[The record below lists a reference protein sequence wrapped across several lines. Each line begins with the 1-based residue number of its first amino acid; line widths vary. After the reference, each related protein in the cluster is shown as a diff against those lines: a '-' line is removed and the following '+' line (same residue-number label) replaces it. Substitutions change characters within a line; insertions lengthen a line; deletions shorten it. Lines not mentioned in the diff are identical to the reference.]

1 MAKKENTIRF
11 AKKTLERLPIPQ
23 GKDRPVYHDDLLQ
36 GLQLRITSQ
45 GTITF
50 FVQKRDV
57 NQVNQKVTIGR
68 FPTTTV
74 DQAREKAH
82 EIFTDLAQGI
92 NPNQLKSDRLGKR
105 NITLQK
111 VFKDYQRS
119 RGTNLE
125 ESTIKGYKSIIDNQ
139 LRDWKYKPL
148 SDIKRSMIED
158 RFIEVTNGTGR
169 FKDKGGSPT
178 RANTMI
184 RVLRALYNYAMGQYV
199 DAKEQPL
206 ILHNPT
212 AIISHN
218 KAWNREKPR
227 VGVVKDYNLKGWYEG
242 VMKLTEH
249 EKNLISANSSE
260 VARDVFIFIL
270 FTGMRR
276 NEVLTL
282 KWEDIDLKD
291 KTFTVGKTKNHEGLK
306 LPLTWILLEV
316 LERRKNDN
324 GNPYVFEGDKP
335 NSHLSPPKKQIE
347 KARELVGFHFTNH
360 DLRRTFSTTAHRL
373 NFGKYTL
380 DRLINHKTEDSGDV
394 TARYVVLDVEDL
406 REPMNQITESI
417 WSQIQ

>member
-1 MAKKENTIRF
+1 MPRQNELTF
-11 AKKTLERLPIPQ
+11 TKKTLENLELPT
-23 GKDRPVYHDDLLQ
+23 DTSRPVYHDKVVN
-36 GLQLRITSQ
+36 GLDLRITKNGVIS
-45 GTITF
+45 F
-50 FVQKRDV
+50 FVLRRV
-57 NQVNQKVTIGR
+57 NGKVQRTTIGEY
-68 FPTTTV
+68 PSTTIP
-74 DQAREKAH
+74 QARDEALSILGQISK
-82 EIFTDLAQGI
+82 GI
-92 NPNQLKSDRLGKR
+92 NPNNNKEGQLTKR
-105 NITLQK
+105 TLTLEK

-139 LRDWKYKPL
+139 LGDWKNIAL
-148 SDIKRSMIED
+148 SEIKRSMIED
-158 RFIEVTNGTGR
+158 RFLEVTHGTGK
-169 FKDKGGSPT
+169 FIHKGGSPT

-199 DAKEQPL
+199 DAREEPL

-212 AIISHN
+212 VIISHN

-227 VGVVKDYNLKGWYEG
+227 TGMVKEYNLKGWYEG
-242 VMKLTEH
+242 IMKLPEH
-249 EKNLISANSSE
+249 DKNLAKANSSE
-260 VARDVFIFIL
+260 VARDFFIFIL

-291 KTFTVGKTKNHEGLK
+291 KTFIVGKTKNHEGLR
-306 LPLTWILLEV
+306 LPLTWILLDI

-324 GNPYVFEGDKP
+324 GNPYVFEGEKP

-347 KARELVGFHFTNH
+347 KAREIIGFHFTNH
-360 DLRRTFSTTAHRL
+360 DLRRTFTTTAHRL

-380 DRLINHKTEDSGDV
+380 DRLINHKTEDSRDV
-394 TARYVVLDVEDL
+394 TARYVILDVEDL

>member
-1 MAKKENTIRF
+1 MVAELKFTKK
-11 AKKTLERLPIPQ
+11 
-23 GKDRPVYHDDLLQ
+23 
-36 GLQLRITSQ
+36 QLDNLSIAEQ
-45 GTITF
+45 GTRPLVKDTEVVGLYLRRTPNNTKTF
-50 FVQKRDV
+50 LVIKRLHGKKLYCKLGYYPSMTIE
-57 NQVNQKVTIGR
+57 QARSEAIKTIGLIN
-68 FPTTTV
+68 
-74 DQAREKAH
+74 E
-82 EIFTDLAQGI
+82 GI
-92 NPNQLKSDRLGKR
+92 NPNQ
-105 NITLQK
+105 ITNEQLSKQTLTLEK

-139 LRDWKYKPL
+139 LGDWKNIAL
-148 SDIKRSMIED
+148 SEIKRSMIED
-158 RFIEVTNGTGR
+158 RFLEVTHGTGK
-169 FKDKGGSPT
+169 FIHKGGSPT

-199 DAKEQPL
+199 DSREQPL

-218 KAWNREKPR
+218 KAWNRERPR
-227 VGVVKDYNLKGWYEG
+227 VGVVKDYQFKGWYEG

-282 KWEDIDLKD
+282 KWADIDLKD

>member
-1 MAKKENTIRF
+1 MPRKNEITF
-11 AKKTLERLPIPQ
+11 TKKTLDNLELPT
-23 GKDRPVYHDDLLQ
+23 DTSRPVYHDSVVN
-36 GLQLRITSQ
+36 GLDLRITRKGVIS
-45 GTITF
+45 F
-50 FVQKRDV
+50 FVLRRINGKVKRT
-57 NQVNQKVTIGR
+57 TIGEY
-68 FPTTTV
+68 PATTIP
-74 DQAREKAH
+74 QARDEA
-82 EIFTDLAQGI
+82 LAVLGLISKGI
-92 NPNQLKSDRLGKR
+92 NPNSIKKEQLSKQ
-105 NITLQK
+105 TLTLEK
-111 VFKDYQRS
+111 VFEDYKRS

-125 ESTIKGYKSIIDNQ
+125 QSTIKGYKGIIDNQ
-139 LRDWKYKPL
+139 LGDWKNTPI
-148 SDIKRSMIED
+148 SEIKRSMVEN
-158 RFIEVTNGTGR
+158 RFLDVTHGTGK
-169 FKDKGGSPT
+169 FIQMEGSPT

-199 DAKEQPL
+199 DAREEPL

-227 VGVVKDYNLKGWYEG
+227 VGVVKDYQFKGWYEG

-249 EKNLISANSSE
+249 EKNLTKANSSE
-260 VARDVFIFIL
+260 VARDFFIFIL

-276 NEVLTL
+276 NEVLSL
-282 KWEDIDLKD
+282 KWEDIDFED

-306 LPLTWILLEV
+306 LPLTWLLLEV

-324 GNPYVFEGDKP
+324 GNPYVFEGEKP

-380 DRLINHKTEDSGDV
+380 DRLINHKTGDSRDV
-394 TARYVVLDVEDL
+394 TARYVILDVEDL

>member
-1 MAKKENTIRF
+1 M
-11 AKKTLERLPIPQ
+11 ERYFNFNKNKLDSLPIPTNS
-23 GKDRPVYHDDLLQ
+23 RETYHDTTIK
-36 GLQLRITSQ
+36 GLSIRVAKTGRKTFIVRRKLNNKDTYSSV
-45 GTITF
+45 GHYPATTIADAR
-50 FVQKRDV
+50 QKARDIFS
-57 NQVNQKVTIGR
+57 TIDEGIS
-68 FPTTTV
+68 PT
-74 DQAREKAH
+74 QIKKESLSK
-82 EIFTDLAQGI
+82 Q
-92 NPNQLKSDRLGKR
+92 
-105 NITLQK
+105 TLTLEK

-139 LRDWKYKPL
+139 LGDWKEIPL
-148 SDIKRSMIED
+148 SEIKRSMIEN
-158 RFIEVTNGTGR
+158 RFLEVTHGTGK
-169 FKDKGGSPT
+169 FIHTEGSPT

-199 DAKEQPL
+199 DAREEPL

-218 KAWNREKPR
+218 RAWNRENPR
-227 VGVVKDYNLKGWYEG
+227 TGVVKEYNLKGWYEG
-242 VMKLTEH
+242 IMKLPEH
-249 EKNLISANSSE
+249 NKNLAKANSSE
-260 VARDVFIFIL
+260 VARDVFIFLL

-291 KTFTVGKTKNHEGLK
+291 KTFVVGKTKTHKGLK

-324 GNPYVFEGDKP
+324 ENPFIFEGEKP

-347 KARELVGFHFTNH
+347 KAREIMGFHFTNH
-360 DLRRTFSTTAHRL
+360 DLRRTYSTTASRL
-373 NFGKYTL
+373 NFGKYTI
-380 DRLINHKTEDSGDV
+380 DRLINHTTKDSGDV
-394 TARYVVLDVEDL
+394 TARYVNLDVEDL
-406 REPMNQITESI
+406 REPMNQITDSI

>member
-1 MAKKENTIRF
+1 
-11 AKKTLERLPIPQ
+11 
-23 GKDRPVYHDDLLQ
+23 
-36 GLQLRITSQ
+36 
-45 GTITF
+45 
-50 FVQKRDV
+50 
-57 NQVNQKVTIGR
+57 
-68 FPTTTV
+68 
-74 DQAREKAH
+74 
-82 EIFTDLAQGI
+82 
-92 NPNQLKSDRLGKR
+92 
-105 NITLQK
+105 
-111 VFKDYQRS
+111 
-119 RGTNLE
+119 
-125 ESTIKGYKSIIDNQ
+125 
-139 LRDWKYKPL
+139 
-148 SDIKRSMIED
+148 MIED
-158 RFIEVTNGTGR
+158 RFLEVTHGTGK
-169 FKDKGGSPT
+169 FIHTEGSPS

-199 DAKEQPL
+199 DAREEPL

-249 EKNLISANSSE
+249 EKNLAKTNSSE

-276 NEVLTL
+276 NEVLSL
-282 KWEDIDLKD
+282 KWEDVDLKD
-291 KTFTVGKTKNHEGLK
+291 KTFTVGKTKNHKGLK
-306 LPLTWILLEV
+306 LPLTWLLLEV

-324 GNPYVFEGDKP
+324 GNPYVFEGEKP

-380 DRLINHKTEDSGDV
+380 DRLINHKTGDSRDV
-394 TARYVVLDVEDL
+394 TARYVILDVEDL

>member
-1 MAKKENTIRF
+1 MPRQNEITF
-11 AKKTLERLPIPQ
+11 TKKTLENIELPT
-23 GKDRPVYHDDLLQ
+23 GTSRPVYHDKVVN
-36 GLQLRITSQ
+36 GLDLRITKNGVIS
-45 GTITF
+45 F
-50 FVQKRDV
+50 FVLRRV
-57 NQVNQKVTIGR
+57 NGKVQRTTIGEY
-68 FPTTTV
+68 PSTTIS
-74 DQAREKAH
+74 QARDEALSILGQISK
-82 EIFTDLAQGI
+82 GI
-92 NPNQLKSDRLGKR
+92 NPNNNKEGQLTKR
-105 NITLQK
+105 TLTLEK

-139 LRDWKYKPL
+139 LGDWKEIPL
-148 SDIKRSMIED
+148 SEIKRSMIED
-158 RFIEVTNGTGR
+158 RFLEVTHGTGK
-169 FKDKGGSPT
+169 FIHKGGSPT

-199 DAKEQPL
+199 DGREEPL

-218 KAWNREKPR
+218 KAWNRERPR
-227 VGVVKDYNLKGWYEG
+227 VGVVKDYQFKGWYEG

-249 EKNLISANSSE
+249 EKNLARANTSE

-282 KWEDIDLKD
+282 KWADIDLKD

-380 DRLINHKTEDSGDV
+380 YRLINHKTEDSRDV
-394 TARYVVLDVEDL
+394 TARYVILDVEDL